1 MMNVI
6 LETLAQISEFV
17 GVILEIPG
25 ALLLDIS
32 NWLHYMATRGIE
44 NTNDDDINE

>member
-1 MMNVI
+1 MMNII

-32 NWLHYMATRGIE
+32 NWLHYMATRGNE
-44 NTNDDDINE
+44 NNEEQ